1 MRTMRQGLHACH
13 WRWRVLLRMLV
24 DKLLCL
30 WLLGSGLAESI
41 GPRVLAV
48 PPLCVCLS
56 SSYQGHFRDMAD
68 ALKASFIPW
77 DSSWRHDTL
86 EEVRA
91 AKATLAVPQPAK
103 VADWLYVGDIH
114 DVQLLVAGGPSALKF
129 AGILSLCPEN
139 MQKISGTDRYGHLQG
154 VGCAHQIVAAV
165 DSMAFN
171 MLSEALPAAIRFV
184 KPFSSAGSRCW
195 FTATAASTD
204 LFS

>member
-1 MRTMRQGLHACH
+1 
-13 WRWRVLLRMLV
+13 MLV

-30 WLLGSGLAESI
+30 WLLGSRLAESS

-114 DVQLLVAGGPSALKF
+114 DVQLLVAGGPKRSEVRRHLK
-129 AGILSLCPEN
+129 SLPREHARD
-139 MQKISGTDRYGHLQG
+139 QWD
-154 VGCAHQIVAAV
+154 
-165 DSMAFN
+165 
-171 MLSEALPAAIRFV
+171 
-184 KPFSSAGSRCW
+184 
-195 FTATAASTD
+195 
-204 LFS
+204 